1 MYTYSCIHIVY
12 TYMYIC
18 MYYVLCTMYIGLYI
32 VIGFSMCS
40 IVAVGGTDD
49 RIHILQRKQSP
60 SVRPSNNNTQSSL
73 FSYCEYST
81 THASAI

>member
-1 MYTYSCIHIVY
+1 
-12 TYMYIC
+12 
-18 MYYVLCTMYIGLYI
+18 
-32 VIGFSMCS
+32 MCS

-73 FSYCEYST
+73 FSYCEYNT
-81 THASAI
+81 TQAPAII

>member
-1 MYTYSCIHIVY
+1 MCVYTYSCIHIVY

-18 MYYVLCTMYIGLYI
+18 MYYVVMYIG
-32 VIGFSMCS
+32 
-40 IVAVGGTDD
+40 IVAVDD

>member
-1 MYTYSCIHIVY
+1 MHTHCVHLHVH
-12 TYMYIC
+12 M
-18 MYYVLCTMYIGLYI
+18 YVLCTMYIGLYI

-40 IVAVGGTDD
+40 MVAVGGTDD